1 MMKKRKINKS
11 FLISSILCLV
21 PVFIAII
28 FYKKLPEEIPMHF
41 NFKGEVT
48 SHASKIFLI
57 INPMILFL
65 ANIFALFIKY
75 NDPKK
80 KNVPK
85 NLNKIL
91 IFIIPSISLILVC
104 STILISFGYNLRIE
118 MLMPIF
124 FSIIFILIGNY
135 LPKCKRNFTV
145 GIKLPWTLYDDDVWM
160 KTHRLGGFLFV
171 ISGILILL
179 TSLFLNK
186 FSFFVMIITLL
197 ITLISLTLYS
207 FIIYNHKKSKS
218 LE

>member
-1 MMKKRKINKS
+1 
-11 FLISSILCLV
+11 
-21 PVFIAII
+21 
-28 FYKKLPEEIPMHF
+28 
-41 NFKGEVT
+41 
-48 SHASKIFLI
+48 
-57 INPMILFL
+57 MILFL

>member
-1 MMKKRKINKS
+1 
-11 FLISSILCLV
+11 
-21 PVFIAII
+21 
-28 FYKKLPEEIPMHF
+28 
-41 NFKGEVT
+41 
-48 SHASKIFLI
+48 
-57 INPMILFL
+57 
-65 ANIFALFIKY
+65 
-75 NDPKK
+75 
-80 KNVPK
+80 
-85 NLNKIL
+85 
-91 IFIIPSISLILVC
+91 
-104 STILISFGYNLRIE
+104 
-118 MLMPIF
+118 MPIF

-186 FSFFVMIITLL
+186 FSFFVMIITL
-197 ITLISLTLYS
+197 ISLTLYS